1 MAGGGFD
8 FSDFQRFAEQLEK
21 ASQKTKPLML
31 KLTKEAAA
39 WLYSGAIRNTKR
51 YVKRR
56 TGTLERGW
64 SVGSVLY
71 RAGEKV
77 HEVTVSNTAS
87 DGGTKYAT
95 YVEYGHR
102 TKERKDGS
110 RGWVQGRYMLT
121 RAKRDV
127 EKQLPKM
134 AERIVI
140 NEIFKE

>member
-1 MAGGGFD
+1 MAGGSFD
-8 FSDFQRFAEQLEK
+8 FSDFQKFAEKIERAGQRV
-21 ASQKTKPLML
+21 KPQML
-31 KLTKEAAA
+31 KLTKKAGAR
-39 WLYSGAIRNTKR
+39 LLSGAIRNTKM
-51 YVKRR
+51 YVKRD

-64 SVGSVLY
+64 GVSGVVH
-71 RAGEKV
+71 RAGVGAYEI
-77 HEVTVSNTAS
+77 TVSNTAS

-102 TKERKDGS
+102 TKKRKDGS

-127 EKQLPKM
+127 ERQLPKM
-134 AERIVI
+134 VERIVI

>member
-1 MAGGGFD
+1 MAGGSFD
-8 FSDFQRFAEQLEK
+8 FSDFKKFAEQIEK
-21 ASQKTKPLML
+21 AGQKTKPLML

-39 WLYSGAIRNTKR
+39 RLYGGAIRNTKR
-51 YVKRR
+51 YVKRG
-56 TGTLERGW
+56 TGTLERSW
-64 SVGSVLY
+64 SVGGIFY
-71 RAGEKV
+71 RAGEKA

-121 RAKRDV
+121 RARRDL
-127 EKQLPKM
+127 ERQLPKM

-140 NEIFKE
+140 NELFKE